1 MAAKKTLTTKENIHM
16 EKSKF
21 DIYFADNGAIV
32 NDKDFGSLEVVEYD
46 EGGADSAR
54 PLIVKVGELIVGE
67 MQETRRAMEDK
78 RQHPTGFTICFEL
91 KPIF

>member
-1 MAAKKTLTTKENIHM
+1 MLAAKKTLTTKENIHM
-16 EKSKF
+16 DKF

-46 EGGADSAR
+46 EGGADGAR
-54 PLIVKVGELIVGE
+54 PLIAKVGELIVGE
-67 MQETRRAMEDK
+67 MQETRRVMEEK

>member
-1 MAAKKTLTTKENIHM
+1 M
-16 EKSKF
+16 EKSEF

-32 NDKDFGSLEVVEYD
+32 NDKEFRSLEVVEYD
-46 EGGADSAR
+46 ECKADGAR

-67 MQETRRAMEDK
+67 IQETRRVMEGK
-78 RQHPTGFTICFEL
+78 KQHPTGFTICFEL